1 MKKANIQYLFR
12 RFRLPWVNRNYKDS
26 TFKLFFNDK
35 KALLELYNAINE
47 TDYRDPEEL
56 IINTLDNAIF
66 LGMVN
71 DLSFIIDT
79 TLNIYEH
86 QSTKCPNMP
95 LRALFYSS
103 KLYSQIVDE
112 KHLYSSTIHSIPE
125 PHFVVFYNGVDEL
138 PETSIYKLSDMY
150 ARCSEEPDLE
160 LKVHV
165 VNINLG
171 KNKKLVESCKK
182 LHGYSVYVAKI
193 REYSATMSTADA
205 VANAI
210 NYCIKHDILRDFF
223 LKERKAIA
231 MVSLFE
237 YDQAGHMELIKEE
250 ALEEG
255 IKQGMEQGIAQGI
268 DIRTEQMQKLFG
280 ILAKENRMEEI
291 SKACSDS
298 KYLEHLFEEY
308 DIKA

>member
-12 RFRLPWVNRNYKDS
+12 RFRLPWINRSYKDS

-47 TDYRDPEEL
+47 TDYHDPDDL
-56 IINTLDNAIF
+56 IVNTLDNAIF
-66 LGMVN
+66 MGMVN

-103 KLYSQIVDE
+103 KLYAQIVDE
-112 KHLYSSTIHSIPE
+112 KFLYSSTIHSIPE

-138 PETSIYKLSDMY
+138 PETSIYNLSDMY
-150 ARCSEEPDLE
+150 DRCSEDPDLE
-160 LKVHV
+160 LKVHI

-193 REYSATMSTADA
+193 REYSATMPTSEA

-223 LKERKAIA
+223 LKERKAIT

-237 YDQAGHMELIKEE
+237 YDQAGHMELIRDEAHEQGRIEGLMEGRQEGQSEERLHMLKTFLANGGTPEMAKNMLKVTDEQITE
-250 ALEEG
+250 AL
-255 IKQGMEQGIAQGI
+255 KNKADK
-268 DIRTEQMQKLFG
+268 DI
-280 ILAKENRMEEI
+280 
-291 SKACSDS
+291 
-298 KYLEHLFEEY
+298 
-308 DIKA
+308 